1 MKLIAYVF
9 SGTGNT
15 RRVCEALLEEAKCHG
30 VESEIYAV
38 RKGETPPAPEGF
50 DGVILG
56 YPVHAFNAPAALLKF
71 IKKMPKRKKGERLPV
86 WLVRSSGEPLRLND
100 ASGILP
106 ARRLKRR
113 GYAVKGEFSY
123 IMPYNIIFRHSDKMA
138 ARMWRA
144 NCNLIERDA
153 QTLASGEGSRPRVG
167 LLRRFVS
174 FVLRIEHIA
183 MPVLGK
189 CFRANKKK
197 CIGCGKCANV
207 CPQGNIIMKDGKPK
221 FGGSCV
227 GCMGCAFSCPTDAIR
242 TSLLNGWRVN
252 GAYSFGGDPAS
263 DAEVCDY
270 CKKAYLRFFHE
281 AEKS

>member
-15 RRVCEALLEEAKCHG
+15 RRVCEALLGVAKTHG
-30 VESEIYAV
+30 AEYDVYAV
-38 RKGETPPAPEGF
+38 RKGETPPAPDGY
-50 DGVILG
+50 DGVVLG
-56 YPVHAFNAPAALLKF
+56 YPVHAFNAPASLLKF
-71 IKKMPKRKKGERLPV
+71 IKRLPKRNKGEKLPV

-106 ARRLKRR
+106 ARRLRRR
-113 GYAVKGEFSY
+113 GYAVKGEFAY
-123 IMPYNIIFRHSDKMA
+123 VMPYNIIFRHSDKMA
-138 ARMWRA
+138 ARMWQA
-144 NCNLIERDA
+144 NLHRIERDGK
-153 QTLASGEGSRPRVG
+153 TLAEGGGSRPRVG
-167 LLRRFVS
+167 IFRRFVS

-197 CIGCGKCANV
+197 CIGCGKCAKI
-207 CPQGNIIMKDGKPK
+207 CPQGNIVIKDGKPK
-221 FGGSCV
+221 FKGSCV

-252 GAYSFGGDPAS
+252 GAYSFEGEAATDE
-263 DAEVCDY
+263 EVCKY
-270 CKKAYLRFFHE
+270 CRKAYLRYFRE
-281 AEKS
+281 S